1 MGGRFQMRVKVREKE
16 MGSKRVRE
24 RVREKKRGAKGKV
37 EER

>member
-1 MGGRFQMRVKVREKE
+1 MRVKVREKE